1 MFAVVECRSR
11 IPSHPRI
18 QRPEDW
24 LADALDTHLLM
35 EPRVIHFG
43 PDPQANG
50 GLRSA
55 LAPHGSVVRI
65 ARLADRTVTVIA
77 VPGEASGYAA
87 SRRNLIKLWGTRDV
101 FIVREAWLL
110 REPRLGVLSAIAA
123 CKDRC
128 ISVTDWL
135 RVERHL
141 IERGGSSCLEAC
153 ACEVHEKEDP
163 AGAVLALVAA
173 GWLRIDTSRPLSG
186 HSEIAL
192 RTRRRCGRL
201 LIGG

>member
-1 MFAVVECRSR
+1 MFAAVECRSR
-11 IPSHPRI
+11 IPSHLRL

-35 EPRVIHFG
+35 EPRVVHFG
-43 PDPQANG
+43 PHPKCKG
-50 GLRSA
+50 GLTSA
-55 LAPHGSVVRI
+55 IAPHGSVARI
-65 ARLADRTVTVIA
+65 ARLPDRTVTVIA

-87 SRRNLIKLWGTRDV
+87 SRRNLIKLWGSRDV
-101 FIVREAWLL
+101 VIVREAWLL

-141 IERGGSSCLEAC
+141 VERGGSSCLEAC
-153 ACEVHEKEDP
+153 ACEILEHEDP

-173 GWLRIDTSRPLSG
+173 GRLRIDTSRPLSG
-186 HSEIAL
+186 HSEITL
-192 RTRRRCGRL
+192 RTRRRGGRL